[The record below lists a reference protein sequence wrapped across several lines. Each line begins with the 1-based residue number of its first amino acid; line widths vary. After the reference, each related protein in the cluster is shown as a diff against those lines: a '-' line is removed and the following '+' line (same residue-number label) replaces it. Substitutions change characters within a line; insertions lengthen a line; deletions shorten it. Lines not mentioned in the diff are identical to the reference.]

1 MNVSAQKY
9 KVFFNNVLVLIE
21 ESINVT
27 EVNEELLEV
36 SDSDLFLPENWEN
49 WLGRDQSLTVRCSC
63 SAPSNIFNRF
73 KSF

>member
-27 EVNEELLEV
+27 EVNSEFLLYYPIQI
-36 SDSDLFLPENWEN
+36 F
-49 WLGRDQSLTVRCSC
+49 
-63 SAPSNIFNRF
+63 SA
-73 KSF
+73 KK